1 MDGFFSHVFLSR
13 LQFAFTAMF
22 HILWPVLTIGLSL
35 YLVLMEALWL
45 KTGDEAYY
53 RQARFWAK
61 LFIINFAVGVVSGIP
76 MEFQFGTNWSV
87 FSIAGGD
94 IFGHLLGF
102 EAAMAFML
110 EAAFLG
116 IMIWGW
122 HRVSRGMH
130 LFATAMV
137 ALGSSLS
144 AFWILAANSWM
155 QTPVGG
161 NFKDGQ
167 FEATSNL
174 AAIFNPDMPWG
185 TSHMWVAC
193 LEITIFVV
201 GGISAW
207 YLRKNRHP
215 DFFLKSFKVVVIAA
229 IFVTPLQIYLGD
241 GSGRSIAEHQP
252 AKLAGVEAHWK
263 TNPQGTGASWNL
275 IAVPDKAKQ
284 DNRWS
289 IRIPYFLSILT
300 THSLTGQV
308 KGLRDFPRE
317 DQPPI
322 WIPFYAFRVMAG
334 LGFGFLF
341 LMLWTIWA
349 WYRKKLTVERVSAQ
363 KLMLY
368 SWMLAL
374 PLSYAAMECGW
385 LTREVG
391 RQPWVIYGVLRTENA
406 ASTLPAGAVGGS
418 LLSFAVFYGILF
430 VIFLLL
436 ARHILIKGPD
446 TGSEPEP
453 KG

>member
-1 MDGFFSHVFLSR
+1 MMDGLFNHVALSR

-45 KTGDEAYY
+45 KTGDEGYY
-53 RQARFWAK
+53 RHARFWSR
-61 LFIINFAVGVVSGIP
+61 LFIVNFAVGVVTGIP

-87 FSIAGGD
+87 FSVAGGD

-116 IMIWGW
+116 VMIWGW

-130 LFATAMV
+130 LFATIMV

-161 NFKDGQ
+161 AFKDGQ
-167 FEATSNL
+167 FAASSNL
-174 AAIFNPDMPWG
+174 TAIFNPDMPWG

-193 LEITIFVV
+193 LEITVFVV

-207 YLRKNRHP
+207 YLRKNRQVA
-215 DFFLKSFKVVVIAA
+215 FFLKSFKVAA
-229 IFVTPLQIYLGD
+229 FTAILITPLQIYLGD
-241 GSGRSIAEHQP
+241 GSGRSVAVYQP
-252 AKLAGVEAHWK
+252 TKLAAMEAHWK
-263 TNPQGTGASWNL
+263 TNPPDTGAWWN
-275 IAVPDKAKQ
+275 IVAWPDKAKQ
-284 DNRWS
+284 DNRWAL
-289 IRIPYFLSILT
+289 RVPYGLSLLT

-308 KGLRDFPRE
+308 KGLGDFPRK
-317 DQPPI
+317 DQPPV
-322 WIPFYAFRVMAG
+322 WIPFYSFRVMIA
-334 LGFGFLF
+334 LGFAFFF
-341 LMLWTIWA
+341 LMLWTLWA
-349 WYRKKLTVERVSAQ
+349 WYRKKLVAERVSGQ
-363 KLMLY
+363 KVLLY
-368 SWMLAL
+368 SWMVAL
-374 PLSYAAMECGW
+374 PLSYVAMESGW
-385 LTREVG
+385 ITREVG

-406 ASTLPAGAVGGS
+406 ASALSAGAVGWS
-418 LLSFAVFYGILF
+418 VLVFALIYGLLF

-436 ARHILIKGPD
+436 VRRILAQGPE
-446 TGSEPEP
+446 TGSD
-453 KG
+453 